1 LRFDE
6 RDVFIIFVLFCEN
19 LLMIKKFR
27 RITFFRNGNVIHDLK
42 FTKKKFVFVIGELIL
57 AINVFVLMIDDMKV

>member
-1 LRFDE
+1 
-6 RDVFIIFVLFCEN
+6 
-19 LLMIKKFR
+19 MIKKFR